1 MTDAEIRAKAEK
13 IANSEHGKAMAES
26 WNQISAEQ
34 TYKTFCEAMD
44 AMGWKYKKFEE
55 DLVIRCGVNGEDL
68 PMELI
73 ICVRKEPKIVG
84 IYSRLPFKAADDKE
98 IDMAVAVSMAN
109 YRLIHGNFD
118 YDINQREVVFR
129 IQQFY
134 EGMVISEEACRY
146 LVHCA
151 CQTVD
156 DYNDKFFMLNKGM
169 MTIEQFL
176 EYMNNKK

>member
-44 AMGWKYKKFEE
+44 AMGWKYEKFEE

-109 YRLIHGNFD
+109 YRLIHGNSFTRAWSSLRRPA
-118 YDINQREVVFR
+118 DILYIVPARPS
-129 IQQFY
+129 
-134 EGMVISEEACRY
+134 MTTTISSLCSTRA
-146 LVHCA
+146 
-151 CQTVD
+151 
-156 DYNDKFFMLNKGM
+156 
-169 MTIEQFL
+169 
-176 EYMNNKK
+176 